1 MHRQET
7 LFDIEPVGPPGRYR
21 REDNVATRHAPSL
34 PTHITTLDGHD
45 LVKQWATWNA
55 ERPPTVERARLA
67 KRPKP
72 REHSSVASRPADRLG
87 RQMIKRYGNLPWA
100 RPETPPVV
108 EDAAAVQRRAE
119 MEERMAALE
128 LALARGRHDGASP
141 APAPSALADSVL
153 ADAELPAA
161 RAPAPA
167 PAAAPPTPPPKPPP
181 PPLEKI
187 VDAFAAKQ
195 ATWREHLKAQHLTSL
210 RHGGSPA
217 LPAREM
223 ARRLYGEVSARTDH
237 KLFRASDYLPTGG
250 VDIRDSE
257 YRQRI
262 SRRTWGSEKALGVD
276 ATHAKGQPESSSA
289 LAAASR
295 AVGLRTSRSM
305 EQLMTLC
312 DAETRRVSDRTAKGD
327 GGGAE
332 SVSWT
337 HLRQVRVMPGVRSS
351 GVL

>member
-1 MHRQET
+1 M
-7 LFDIEPVGPPGRYR
+7 GR
-21 REDNVATRHAPSL
+21 VA
-34 PTHITTLDGHD
+34 G
-45 LVKQWATWNA
+45 
-55 ERPPTVERARLA
+55 
-67 KRPKP
+67 
-72 REHSSVASRPADRLG
+72 G
-87 RQMIKRYGNLPWA
+87 
-100 RPETPPVV
+100 
-108 EDAAAVQRRAE
+108 
-119 MEERMAALE
+119 
-128 LALARGRHDGASP
+128 
-141 APAPSALADSVL
+141 APSALADSVL
-153 ADAELPAA
+153 AGA
-161 RAPAPA
+161 APAGGSGA
-167 PAAAPPTPPPKPPP
+167 GAGAGGGTDAAKPPP

-187 VDAFAAKQ
+187 VDAFAKKQ
-195 ATWREHLKAQHLTSL
+195 ATWREHLKAHHLTSL

-217 LPAREM
+217 LPARALAKKM
-223 ARRLYGEVSARTDH
+223 YGEVSARTDH

-276 ATHAKGQPESSSA
+276 AMHAKGQPESSSA

-332 SVSWT
+332 VSRGRT
-337 HLRQVRVMPGVRSS
+337 CVRCA
-351 GVL
+351 